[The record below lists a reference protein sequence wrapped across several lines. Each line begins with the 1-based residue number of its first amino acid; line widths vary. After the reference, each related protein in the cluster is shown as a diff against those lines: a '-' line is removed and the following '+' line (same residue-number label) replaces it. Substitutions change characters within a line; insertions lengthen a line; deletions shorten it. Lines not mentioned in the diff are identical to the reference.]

1 MSNLIKDLLTP
12 EQGRL
17 LDNQL
22 RQQKLNQGVT
32 NYGSDAIGKLLTS
45 VSGAQRAS
53 AGFGMLGE
61 RLMGGRQKG
70 VNEMQ
75 AERAQQKQEQ
85 ILSSAKEQAK
95 NAIYATPAIGEQA
108 ASNLLMAIEKDP
120 TGRTAEQVV
129 KKYGMP
135 DAPSNT
141 SAAFIKAVQLG
152 INNGS
157 ISSES
162 GIAAIEAEQKQPGSG
177 SALLEYPNEDEDAN
191 GGGALSAGDKKRYNK
206 LLDETSRL
214 RRMNTET
221 GAITSLLD
229 TIDPSSGA
237 VAKVGKA
244 IKTVFGT
251 EDVESVLRARI
262 ESIRVAQAIGN
273 LPPGIASDKDIELV
287 LGGTLPSTANPE
299 ALKEWFNALERLN
312 SIAIEEQEAQLAYFD
327 KNESMK
333 GFFTERREH
342 NLKRSAEL
350 EAKRA
355 KELEK
360 TVKAEQARVE
370 AKRAKVKALEEQKAI
385 KNQSINVSAEVG
397 NFQEFL

>member
-1 MSNLIKDLLTP
+1 MLSGLT
-12 EQGRL
+12 QAYTGMGDMASRAL
-17 LDNQL
+17 
-22 RQQKLNQGVT
+22 
-32 NYGSDAIGKLLTS
+32 
-45 VSGAQRAS
+45 GAS
-53 AGFGMLGE
+53 PM
-61 RLMGGRQKG
+61 G
-70 VNEMQ
+70 VNETRAVQ
-75 AERAQQKQEQ
+75 AQKQQQQ
-85 ILSSAKEQAK
+85 ILSSVKEQAK
-95 NAIYATPAIGEQA
+95 NVIYAVPSLGEQA

-120 TGRTAEQVV
+120 TGRTAEQVI

-135 DAPSNT
+135 DTPANT
-141 SAAFIKAVQLG
+141 SEAFIKTVQLG

-177 SALLEYPNEDEDAN
+177 SALLRYQARNKGRGSD
-191 GGGALSAGDKKRYNK
+191 GGLSSGDKKRYNE

-244 IKTVFGT
+244 VKSVFGT

-262 ESIRVAQAIGN
+262 EAIRVAQAIGN

-299 ALKEWFNALERLN
+299 ALKEWFKALERLN
-312 SIAIEEQEAQLAYFD
+312 NIAIEEQEAQLSHFD
-327 KNESMK
+327 ENESMK
-333 GFFTERREH
+333 GFFTKRREY
-342 NLKRSAEL
+342 NLKRAAEL
-350 EAKRA
+350 EDKRA

-370 AKRAKVKALEEQKAI
+370 AKRAKVKALEQQKAI

>member
-1 MSNLIKDLLTP
+1 MANMIKDLLAP
-12 EQGRL
+12 EQAKL
-17 LDNQL
+17 LDDQL
-22 RQQKLNQGVT
+22 RKQSLQQGVT
-32 NYGSDAIGKLLTS
+32 NYGNDAMGKFLTAA
-45 VSGAQRAS
+45 SGAQRAS
-53 AGFGMLGE
+53 AGFGMA
-61 RLMGGRQKG
+61 
-70 VNEMQ
+70 
-75 AERAQQKQEQ
+75 AERAIAGRQMGANEAGAIKGKERQEQ
-85 ILSSAKEQAK
+85 VLSTAKEQAK
-95 NAIYATPAIGEQA
+95 NAIYATPSIGEKA

-120 TGRTAEQVV
+120 TGRTAAQVI

-135 DAPSNT
+135 DTPDNT

-177 SALLEYPNEDEDAN
+177 SALLKYPLEKTDGKDD
-191 GGGALSAGDKKRYNK
+191 GKLSAGNEKRYNE

-237 VAKVGKA
+237 IAKVGKA

-251 EDVESVLRARI
+251 EDVESVLRTRI
-262 ESIRVAQAIGN
+262 EAIRVAQAIGN

-299 ALKEWFNALERLN
+299 ALKEWFGALDRLN
-312 SIAIEEQEAQLAYFD
+312 NIAIEEQEAQLTHLD
-327 KNESMK
+327 NNKSMK
-333 GFFTERREH
+333 GYFTKRREY
-342 NLKRSAEL
+342 NLKRAAEL
-350 EAKRA
+350 ETKRA
-355 KELEK
+355 KELQK
-360 TVKAEQARVE
+360 TVQAEKARVE

>member
-1 MSNLIKDLLTP
+1 MATAKEQLISMMNP
-12 EQGRL
+12 QAARL
-17 LDNQL
+17 IDQQL
-22 RQQKLNQGVT
+22 RDQQV
-32 NYGSDAIGKLLTS
+32 
-45 VSGAQRAS
+45 AQRSQGA
-53 AGFGMLGE
+53 GMLSGVAQAYTG
-61 RLMGGRQKG
+61 MGDLAARALGASPMG
-70 VNEMQ
+70 ANE
-75 AERAQQKQEQ
+75 AGAIAAQQKEQ
-85 ILSSAKEQAK
+85 QEQAK
-95 NAIYATPAIGEQA
+95 LEAMQKKLAGASNEQLATIIQNNAVANPKLAQA
-108 ASNLLMAIEKDP
+108 AKQVLATKQSTSSNPA
-120 TGRTAEQVV
+120 
-129 KKYGMP
+129 
-135 DAPSNT
+135 
-141 SAAFIKAVQLG
+141 AAFIKAVQLG

-162 GIAAIEAEQKQPGSG
+162 GIAAIEAEQKQAGSG
-177 SALLEYPNEDEDAN
+177 SALLKYPLEKTDGKDD
-191 GGGALSAGDKKRYNK
+191 GKLSAGNEKRYNE

-237 VAKVGKA
+237 IAKVGKA

-251 EDVESVLRARI
+251 EDVESVLRTRI
-262 ESIRVAQAIGN
+262 EAIRVAQAIGN

-299 ALKEWFNALERLN
+299 ALKEWFGALDRLN
-312 SIAIEEQEAQLAYFD
+312 NIAIEEQEAQLTHLD
-327 KNESMK
+327 NNKSMK
-333 GFFTERREH
+333 GYFTKRREY
-342 NLKRSAEL
+342 NLKRATEL